1 MGKGKMKVTGSNF
14 GKYGWFLIIFCMVL
28 NALSAGLNVS
38 GLNMTISHFVESKG
52 WSQAILLNY
61 STIGGWIVL
70 VFQVFLGWWMHKV
83 GAKRFLGIT
92 LLICGF
98 AVIWWGNAG
107 SPVQYFIACALVN
120 LLSNG
125 FATLGTSNLIA
136 LFYPKRKGV
145 ALGWTTMGINFADI
159 LWLPML
165 GGLIAGIGFNLS
177 YVVIG
182 VFVIVCGIVSFLFV
196 ADSPEKKGLL
206 PDNGMVLD
214 TEEVAVMEKPVEI
227 SFGIIL
233 KTPAVWLIGIVF
245 GIQYMC
251 CSGIFSQALVYLTGD
266 NLQMAQPN
274 AVTFIS
280 IAAVAGVFGSYAWGW
295 IDGKFGTKTA
305 SVLIA
310 IWYIV
315 ALALV
320 AFASSSVVA
329 TLFAFAMIYFAAGGT
344 ANLAASFT
352 AEIFEGQYF
361 AKAFGVIMP
370 IMMAIRSTG
379 FSVVAFGLSRFGSFN
394 YAYMILMCFAI
405 VGLILTLFIKNKKTF
420 DQNN

>member
-1 MGKGKMKVTGSNF
+1 
-14 GKYGWFLIIFCMVL
+14 
-28 NALSAGLNVS
+28 
-38 GLNMTISHFVESKG
+38 
-52 WSQAILLNY
+52 
-61 STIGGWIVL
+61 
-70 VFQVFLGWWMHKV
+70 
-83 GAKRFLGIT
+83 
-92 LLICGF
+92 
-98 AVIWWGNAG
+98 
-107 SPVQYFIACALVN
+107 
-120 LLSNG
+120 
-125 FATLGTSNLIA
+125 
-136 LFYPKRKGV
+136 
-145 ALGWTTMGINFADI
+145 
-159 LWLPML
+159 
-165 GGLIAGIGFNLS
+165 
-177 YVVIG
+177 
-182 VFVIVCGIVSFLFV
+182 
-196 ADSPEKKGLL
+196 
-206 PDNGMVLD
+206 
-214 TEEVAVMEKPVEI
+214 
-227 SFGIIL
+227 
-233 KTPAVWLIGIVF
+233 
-245 GIQYMC
+245 MC